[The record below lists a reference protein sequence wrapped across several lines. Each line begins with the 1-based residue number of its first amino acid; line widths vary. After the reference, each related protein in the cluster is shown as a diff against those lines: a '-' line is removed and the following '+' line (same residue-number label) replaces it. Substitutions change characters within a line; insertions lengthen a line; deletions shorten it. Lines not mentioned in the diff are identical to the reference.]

1 MVAVPVGR
9 ARVGSETRFLALIA
23 LALGLTAAVAVIL
36 VAPSQGDPLVFM
48 RIADPIA
55 AGGVAYRD
63 VPVEYP
69 PIALLPIV
77 LPRVMVG
84 LSAHGD
90 LYTFVFGAT
99 ALATTLVCGV
109 AVSWLA
115 ARGWS
120 RENAL
125 DAMLLFVAMALALTV
140 CIIWRFDILPAALTA
155 LTVVA
160 VAAGRPGWAGLALAL
175 AVGVKLYPGFLVPIF
190 LAYYGFSGKWRSA
203 AIFLLGFAVTLGA
216 IMAQIYLVAGADAFS
231 FLTYQRDRGTEIE
244 SVVGG
249 LALAADAFLGITAR
263 VYFAFGSFEVSS
275 RAVRA
280 LAAPDFLLQIVLTLA
295 LATSVFRSAL
305 HDRRVFGVVTRRTLI
320 NYIVAT
326 LLVVILANK
335 VLSPQYLA
343 WLLPFAALL
352 PGPQALLLVAAS
364 VLTTIEYPILFDA
377 LRAID
382 PFPVLVLNVRNA
394 MLFALFIWILVDAER
409 RLHRGEVRETSD
421 EPGGNPE
428 YEHGYGNTPAP

>member
-9 ARVGSETRFLALIA
+9 ARLGSESRFLALIA
-23 LALGLTAAVAVIL
+23 LTLGLTAAVAVIL
-36 VAPSQGDPLVFM
+36 VAPSDGDPLVFM

-55 AGGVAYRD
+55 AGAVAYRD

-77 LPRVMVG
+77 LPRVVVG
-84 LSAHGD
+84 VTAPGD

-99 ALATTLVCGV
+99 ALATTLFCGV

-160 VAAGRPGWAGLALAL
+160 VAAGRPGWAGLALGL
-175 AVGVKLYPGFLVPIF
+175 AVATKLYPGFLVPVF
-190 LAYYGFSGKWRSA
+190 LAYYAFSGRYRSA
-203 AIFLLGFAVTLGA
+203 AFFLFGLVVTLAA
-216 IMAQIYLVAGADAFS
+216 IMAQVYLVAGADAFS

-249 LALAADAFLGITAR
+249 LALAADALFGIPAR

-280 LAAPDFLLQIVLTLA
+280 LAAPDFVLQVALTLA
-295 LATSVFRSAL
+295 LAITGLRAAL
-305 HDRRVFGVVTRRTLI
+305 HDRRVFGAVTRGTLI
-320 NYIVAT
+320 NYIVAA

-382 PFPVLVLNVRNA
+382 PFPVLVVNVRNA
-394 MLFALFIWILVDAER
+394 MLFVLFVWILVDSER
-409 RLHRGEVRETSD
+409 RLHRGDVRETPD
-421 EPGGNPE
+421 EPRGNTE
-428 YEHGYGNTPAP
+428 YQYAYSNTPAP